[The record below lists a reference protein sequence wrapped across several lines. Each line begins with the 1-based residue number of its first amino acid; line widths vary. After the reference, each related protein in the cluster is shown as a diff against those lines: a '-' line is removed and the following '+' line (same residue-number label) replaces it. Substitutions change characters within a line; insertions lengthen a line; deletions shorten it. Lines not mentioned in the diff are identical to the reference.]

1 MIMACVAALK
11 NKKKAKVDITGAYL
25 NAFVNRGDRIFMELS
40 KNLISILV
48 EVFPWLKPYVHPLTG
63 KLLVQILKA
72 LYGLVQSAAL

>member
-1 MIMACVAALK
+1 
-11 NKKKAKVDITGAYL
+11 
-25 NAFVNRGDRIFMELS
+25 MELS